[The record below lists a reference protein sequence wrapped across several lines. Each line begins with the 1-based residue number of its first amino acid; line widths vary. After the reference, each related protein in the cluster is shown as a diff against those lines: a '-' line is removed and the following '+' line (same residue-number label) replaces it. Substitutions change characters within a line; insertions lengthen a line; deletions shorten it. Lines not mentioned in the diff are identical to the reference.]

1 MEIKE
6 IPVTYSIEWM
16 LIIRIYCETSSVLI
30 TETKYDIIKK
40 FESGVSGTELAK
52 YKNWKSHNHRH

>member
-52 YKNWKSHNHRH
+52 YKN